1 MGFGLIIWSWLAC
14 STALTSGSTL
24 ESCQEQKVQQIETNV
39 SKKVDKTGIASFY
52 HEKFVRRQTANGEIF
67 SNEEY
72 TAASNFFKLGTYV
85 KVTNTKNGKHVFV
98 KINDRMGH
106 PTRVIDLTER
116 AARDLKFYNMGIV
129 KVEIEVVPK
138 NEGRRQILAQ
148 NGMDDGQETPTNV
161 F

>member
-14 STALTSGSTL
+14 TASLTPGSNI
-24 ESCQEQKVQQIETNV
+24 ENCQEAIVQQVETNV

-52 HEKFVRRQTANGEIF
+52 HEKFVGRQTATGEIF

-85 KVTNTKNGKHVFV
+85 KVTNTKNGKHIFV

-116 AARDLKFYNMGIV
+116 AARDLDFHKRGIV

-138 NEGRRQILAQ
+138 NEGRRQVLAQ
-148 NGMDDGQETPTNV
+148 NGIDEGAETPNNV